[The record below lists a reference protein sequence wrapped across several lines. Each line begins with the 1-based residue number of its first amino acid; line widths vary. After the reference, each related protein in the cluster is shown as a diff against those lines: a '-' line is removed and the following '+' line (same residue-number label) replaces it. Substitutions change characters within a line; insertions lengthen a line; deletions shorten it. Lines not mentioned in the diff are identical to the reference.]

1 MARRRKA
8 RGAAVTSY
16 VEIDGQTYA
25 VTIRQADGRDGTVLT
40 VRLSVDG
47 NPSGHGGSLHV
58 SARQTAA
65 GVSFVY
71 LSDGRHVDAAI
82 TSPGGIALVQL
93 SGKDLSAVV
102 RQKPARRRRETAV
115 HRSGETT
122 VVAPMPGRVI
132 RVLVQPGDVVAARQG
147 LVVVE
152 AMKME
157 NELSAPRPG
166 RVREVTVLAGASVES
181 GRVLVVID

>member
-1 MARRRKA
+1 MR
-8 RGAAVTSY
+8 TY
-16 VEIDGQTYA
+16 VEIDGETYA
-25 VTIRQADGRDGTVLT
+25 VTIQPSEGRDGATFTLT
-40 VRLSVDG
+40 VSPDRH
-47 NPSGHGGSLHV
+47 PSPAAESFDV

-71 LSDGRHVDAAI
+71 LSDGRHVDA
-82 TSPGGIALVQL
+82 TVSPSSGGAALVQM
-93 SGKDLSAVV
+93 SGKDLAAVV
-102 RQKPARRRRETAV
+102 RRRPASRGAMEGPHGPGDTAV
-115 HRSGETT
+115 I
-122 VVAPMPGRVI
+122 APMPGRVI

-157 NELSAPRPG
+157 NELSAPRGG
-166 RVREVTVLAGASVES
+166 RVREVAVLAGASVES